1 MWIKRSPVRAGEA
14 VPPHIAGVAPIKLAA
29 ISDIHGNIDALNA
42 VLADIE
48 RRGVDRIVNL
58 GDSLSGPFDA
68 VATADRLMALDVPTV
83 SGNHDRQLIDRPKSK
98 MSPWEA
104 WAIDDLSETHLD
116 WLRALPKTLALGDVF
131 LCHAT
136 PEKDDENWLDRRGPD
151 ARPVARDLVGVLE
164 RAGNVDAELI
174 LCGHTHTPRSVQLP
188 DGRRIVNPGSV
199 GCPGYF
205 DTRFDPPFVHQTG
218 SSDARYAIAE
228 KRGAVWHVDHLS
240 VPYDTSEMAR
250 LATAKGADN
259 WVKAITTAWYT

>member
-1 MWIKRSPVRAGEA
+1 MKTA
-14 VPPHIAGVAPIKLAA
+14 V
-29 ISDIHGNIDALNA
+29 ISDIHGNLSALDA
-42 VLADIE
+42 VLADIA
-48 RRGVDRIVNL
+48 RRDISEIVNL
-58 GDSLSGPFDA
+58 GDCVSGPLDNA
-68 VATADRLMALDVPTV
+68 GTVDRLTALDLPTV
-83 SGNHDRQLIDRPKSK
+83 RGNHDRQVAEGPRSEKGVWDL
-98 MSPWEA
+98 
-104 WAIDDLSETHLD
+104 WAFDALNSAQLE
-116 WLRALPKTLALGDVF
+116 WLGALPKTLRHGEMF

-136 PEKDDENWLDRRGPD
+136 PDRDDENWLDRRGPD
-151 ARPVARDLVGVLE
+151 ARPVARDLVGILE
-164 RAGNVDAELI
+164 RVGDADAELI